1 MTHPTVLILTP
12 VKNAET
18 EAPEYFERLL
28 ALDYP
33 VDHLQLGLLASDSMD
48 DTMNAFRSRLS
59 LLTDAG
65 WRNVRLWQRDFGYRI
80 PDGLPRWHP
89 SIQLERRRIL
99 ALSRNHLLF
108 NALTDDIE
116 WVLWLDADVI
126 EFQPDIVR
134 LLTSLGRDIVQ
145 PHCVTEWGGP
155 TFDMNA
161 WRDQGRLHLDN
172 MRGDGFIV
180 PLHAV
185 GGTMLLVRAD
195 RHRDGLIWP
204 AYRYGLPNSLIRTD
218 PRQIGR
224 PELGEIETE
233 GLGMMAHDMG
243 LTCWGLPDVEI
254 RHR

>member
-1 MTHPTVLILTP
+1 MIQPNVLLLTP
-12 VKNAET
+12 VKQAAV
-18 EAPEYFERLL
+18 EASGYVDRLL

-33 VDHLQLGLLASDSMD
+33 SKHLSVGILDSDSTD
-48 DTMNAFRSRLS
+48 DTLAAFTHEFARL
-59 LLTDAG
+59 TKAG
-65 WRNVRLWQRDFGYRI
+65 WRSTACWQRNFGFRI
-80 PDGLPRWHP
+80 PDGVPRWEP
-89 SIQLERRRIL
+89 TIQLERRRIL

-116 WVLWLDADVI
+116 WVLWLDADVV
-126 EFQPDIVR
+126 EYRTDILQ
-134 LLTSLGRDIVQ
+134 LLTALGRDIVQ

-155 TFDMNA
+155 TFDTNA
-161 WRDQGRLHLDN
+161 WRDQGRLHLDD

-204 AYRYGLPNSLIRTD
+204 AYRYGLANPLIRTD

>member
-1 MTHPTVLILTP
+1 MTTANVLILTP
-12 VKNAET
+12 VKQSAH
-18 EAPEYFERLL
+18 EAVGYVDRLL
-28 ALDYP
+28 GLDYP
-33 VDHLQLGLLASDSMD
+33 VEHLAVGILESDSTD
-48 DTMNAFRSRLS
+48 GTLSAFETDFARLR
-59 LLTDAG
+59 DAG
-65 WRNVRLWQRDFGYRI
+65 WRSADVWQRNFGYRI
-80 PDGLPRWHP
+80 PDGLPRWDP
-89 SIQLERRRIL
+89 TIQLERRRIL

-116 WVLWLDADVI
+116 WVLWLDVDVI
-126 EFQPDIVR
+126 EFQPDIIR

-145 PHCVTEWGGP
+145 PHCVTEWDGP
-155 TFDMNA
+155 TFDLNA
-161 WRDQGRLHLDN
+161 WRDQGRLHLDD
-172 MRGDGFIV
+172 MRAEGFIV

-204 AYRYGLPNSLIRTD
+204 AYRYGLPNPLIRTD
-218 PRQIGR
+218 PNRMGR

-243 LTCWGLPDVEI
+243 LTCWGLPEVEI

>member
-1 MTHPTVLILTP
+1 MTHPSVLILTP
-12 VKNAET
+12 IKNAET
-18 EAPEYFERLL
+18 EAPGYFERLL
-28 ALDYP
+28 ALDFP
-33 VDHLQLGLLASDSMD
+33 ADHLQLGLLASDSTD
-48 DTMNAFRSRLS
+48 DTVNAFRNRLS
-59 LLTDAG
+59 SLTDAG
-65 WRNVRLWQRDFGYRI
+65 WRDARLWQRDFGYHI
-80 PDGLPRWHP
+80 PDELPRWHP

-99 ALSRNHLLF
+99 ALCRNHLLF
-108 NALTDDIE
+108 NALSDDVD
-116 WVLWLDADVI
+116 WVLWLDADVV
-126 EFQPDIVR
+126 EFRADIVG

-204 AYRYGLPNSLIRTD
+204 AYRYGLPNPLIRTD

-224 PELGEIETE
+224 TELGEIETE

-243 LTCWGLPDVEI
+243 LTCWGLPEVEI